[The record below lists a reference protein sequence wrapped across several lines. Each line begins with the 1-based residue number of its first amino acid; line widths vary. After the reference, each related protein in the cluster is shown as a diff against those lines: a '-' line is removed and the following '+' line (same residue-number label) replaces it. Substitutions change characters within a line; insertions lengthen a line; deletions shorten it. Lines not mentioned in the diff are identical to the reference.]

1 MGQSNI
7 KIKEQ
12 RYIPVGRIDGSTEG
26 TEGRTD
32 GSTD

>member
-12 RYIPVGRIDGSTEG
+12 RYIPVGRTDGS